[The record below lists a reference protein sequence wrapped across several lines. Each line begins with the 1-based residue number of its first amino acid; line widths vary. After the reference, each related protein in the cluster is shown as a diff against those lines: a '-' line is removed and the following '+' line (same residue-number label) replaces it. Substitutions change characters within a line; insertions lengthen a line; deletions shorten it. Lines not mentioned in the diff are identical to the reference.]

1 METLKVGV
9 HRLPTAQAGLVRALV
24 VLLSRGSPDFR
35 WSFSQEAPYDALIVH
50 SDAPDLGEAELQGM
64 TRALSSL
71 GRPGGTV
78 PADLEVLEWPLRAER
93 LESWLSRVQQKL
105 SAPVTPHKAEEAA
118 PMASYRLKRWPP
130 EVLLHADASR
140 IRLATLLS
148 RRPLALAD
156 LSRVSGQSVE
166 RCQTFV
172 QLLLGFGLLEASAN
186 PAPPRTQPPAARVAA
201 PASPGLILSIRRRLG
216 L

>member
-24 VLLSRGSPDFR
+24 LLLSRGSPDFR
-35 WSFSQEAPYDALIVH
+35 WSFSQEAPYDAMIVH
-50 SDAPDLGEAELQGM
+50 SDAPDLGEAELKGM

-71 GRPGGTV
+71 GRPDGTV
-78 PADLEVLEWPLRAER
+78 PADLEVLEWPLKAER

-105 SAPVTPHKAEEAA
+105 SAPVMQPKAEQLV
-118 PMASYRLKRWPP
+118 PVVRYRLKRWPP

-148 RRPLALAD
+148 RRQLAIAD
-156 LSRVSGQSVE
+156 LSKISGQSVE

-186 PAPPRTQPPAARVAA
+186 PIPSPTQPSPVQAAAG
-201 PASPGLILSIRRRLG
+201 SPGLIGSIRRRLG

>member
-24 VLLSRGSPDFR
+24 LLLSRGSPDFR
-35 WSFSQEAPYDALIVH
+35 WSFSHEAPYDALIVH
-50 SDAPDLGEAELQGM
+50 SEAPDLGEPELQGM

-71 GRPGGTV
+71 GRPDGTV
-78 PADLEVLEWPLRAER
+78 PADLEVLDWPLKAER

-105 SAPVTPHKAEEAA
+105 SAPVQPQKAEQAA
-118 PMASYRLKRWPP
+118 PMVRYRLKRWPP

-156 LSRVSGQSVE
+156 LSKVSGQSVE

-172 QLLLGFGLLEASAN
+172 QLLLGFGLLEAGAN
-186 PAPPRTQPPAARVAA
+186 PMPPPARPPAARVAA
-201 PASPGLILSIRRRLG
+201 PASRGLITSIRRRLG